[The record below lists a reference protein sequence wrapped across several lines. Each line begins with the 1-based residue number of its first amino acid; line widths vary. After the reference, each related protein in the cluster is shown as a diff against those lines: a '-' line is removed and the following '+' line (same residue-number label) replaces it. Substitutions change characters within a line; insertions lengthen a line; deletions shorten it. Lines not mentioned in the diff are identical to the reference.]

1 MMMLAGIPAVSA
13 SSSAMAV
20 ALISTATFA
29 YCCWA
34 TNVLSLPPDLFPAR
48 VVASVLGISGTGAAA
63 GSMLFMLAI
72 GAVVERFSY
81 TPVFVAAGVMAIGAA
96 AVLVL
101 TVHQTVITSS
111 ILVGGEA

>member
-1 MMMLAGIPAVSA
+1 
-13 SSSAMAV
+13 
-20 ALISTATFA
+20 
-29 YCCWA
+29 
-34 TNVLSLPPDLFPAR
+34 VLSLPPDLFPAR